1 MIKQYRIRDFDF
13 KLVILVIALTLIG
26 IFAVGSADE
35 SLQKTQIAGFIFGL
49 FLMVVISFF
58 DYSVLIK
65 LNWLF
70 YIANIVLLLLVRTSL
85 GGGQPS
91 LSGAGRGYRMDHQC
105 GDGHLPPESGRDTER
120 GSGIF
125 KHSYDW
131 AG

>member
-58 DYSVLIK
+58 DYFNL
-65 LNWLF
+65 
-70 YIANIVLLLLVRTSL
+70 Y
-85 GGGQPS
+85 
-91 LSGAGRGYRMDHQC
+91 
-105 GDGHLPPESGRDTER
+105 
-120 GSGIF
+120 
-125 KHSYDW
+125 
-131 AG
+131 